1 MITRRV
7 VITGAQGFIGRY
19 LVADWLVSDPD
30 AAVFGIG
37 RSARLDAQ
45 FTHDIGWGESRVP
58 APLPASLANMIRQD
72 RYQYVALDMVDTAS
86 LTRLLADIQPD
97 IVVHLAA
104 ALRDDPPTKLVRAN
118 IGTVASLL
126 EAASEAN
133 LRTARIVLGSSGS
146 VYGHVPGRV
155 LPLREDAPCAPID
168 PYSVTK
174 RTAETLSKVLADTYG
189 VPALWARIFNPVGP
203 GQDERHVCGWLGRQ
217 VAAIASGIR
226 PPTVSVGPLDTTRD
240 FIDVRDTA
248 TAIRVVATRGEPGT
262 VYNIASGR
270 ETSGQQ
276 VLDMLL
282 YLAGLTGR
290 VLVERRPGRPA
301 DIHRHYADVARLVAL
316 GYSPT
321 LSLSD
326 SLAHVLEY
334 YRNRVAQAV
343 ADRHAPVDRD
353 SESLYVTQ

>member
-1 MITRRV
+1 MTTRRV

-19 LVADWLVSDPD
+19 LVTDWLVADPR
-30 AAVFGIG
+30 AAVIGVG
-37 RSARLDAQ
+37 RSARLDGQ
-45 FTHDIGWGESRVP
+45 FTHDVGWGEARLP
-58 APLPASLANMIRQD
+58 APLPTSLANVVRQD
-72 RYQYVALDMVDTAS
+72 RYHYVTLDLADRAS

-97 IVVHLAA
+97 IVVHLAS
-104 ALRDDPPTKLVRAN
+104 ALRDDPPTELVRAN

-126 EAASEAN
+126 EAASEAH
-133 LRTARIVLGSSGS
+133 LRAARIVLGSSGS

-155 LPLREDAPCAPID
+155 PPLSEDAACAPID

-174 RTAETLSKVLADTYG
+174 RAAETLSKILADTYG
-189 VPALWARIFNPVGP
+189 VPVLWARIFNPVGP

-217 VAAIASGIR
+217 VAAIASGVQA
-226 PPTVSVGPLDTTRD
+226 PTVSVGSLDTTRD

-262 VYNIASGR
+262 IYNVASGR

-282 YLAGLTGR
+282 DLAGLTGR
-290 VLVERRPGRPA
+290 VLVERRPGRPN
-301 DIHRHYADVARLVAL
+301 DTRRHYADVARLVAL

-321 LSLSD
+321 FSLSD
-326 SLAHVLEY
+326 SLTHVLEY
-334 YRNRVAQAV
+334 YRECVSRAV
-343 ADRHAPVDRD
+343 AVLFATAGRD
-353 SESLYVTQ
+353 SESLSSFQ